1 MARNDVMERVI
12 LIVEHS
18 EVYRNILKQM
28 LREIGKFQVFAVS
41 TGQEAYRLCEKEQ
54 YDAILC
60 DFDLGKGKNGLQLL
74 EELRSS
80 QLIKASTVFMMITAS
95 VDKNIVLSC
104 LEHRPDVF
112 IAKPFN
118 HNTLNKR
125 LGSAFELQDKLSKII
140 NAIDAKQFE
149 KALELCDEELD
160 QQTEFENWCLKTKC
174 EILFELKNYAK
185 AIEVCEAVITL
196 KPHEWAQLMLGK
208 ALCATDQHDE
218 ALGVFKALY
227 CENSDS
233 VLAYEEAAHIYI
245 ERGEKEEAQHLLQK
259 ASDLTGHSIP
269 RLRELAD
276 LCEANND
283 IMAATNA
290 YREVVKRASYSIHDC
305 ANNNLDLA
313 RSLTECAVKCE
324 HIESKILTA
333 EALGALNRANK
344 TFNTR
349 SVKVHST
356 FLASQAFSCID
367 EPEKAQ
373 EFLVTALA
381 GFEELTEN
389 EQSIELKVEVVRSYA
404 ATGDVTKAA
413 AMINELNG
421 HEGFNEKL
429 ASRIDRISE
438 EPVSKSGKDEI
449 IVINRKG
456 IKFYENDEF
465 DQAISYFNQ
474 ALKRFPKHVGI
485 RLNLAQAILGLLSKK
500 GPDISLVKQCT
511 EDLSHLAH
519 LPKHHAQYA
528 RLKVLSEK
536 INAFE
541 KQCSA

>member
-28 LREIGKFQVFAVS
+28 LSEIGKFQVYIAS
-41 TGQEAYRLCEKEQ
+41 TGQEALKLCGKEQ

-74 EELRSS
+74 EELRSKT
-80 QLIKASTVFMMITAS
+80 IMKASTVFVMITAS

-104 LEHRPDVF
+104 LEHSPDVF

-125 LGSAFELQDKLSKII
+125 LSKAFNLQDKLSRII
-140 NAIDAKQFE
+140 NAVDKKQFE
-149 KALELCDEELD
+149 KALGYCDEELD

-185 AIEVCEAVITL
+185 VIEVCDAVIFL

-208 ALCATDQHDE
+208 ALCATDQHDA
-218 ALGVFKALY
+218 ALDIFKTLY
-227 CENSDS
+227 SKNGDS

-245 ERGEKEEAQHLLQK
+245 EKGEGEEAQHLLQK

-269 RLRELAD
+269 RLRELAE
-276 LCEANND
+276 LCEDNND

-305 ANNNLDLA
+305 ANNNLNLA

-324 HIESKILTA
+324 HVESKILTA

-349 SVKVHST
+349 KVKVHST
-356 FLASQAFSCID
+356 FIASQAFSCID

-373 EFLVTALA
+373 EFLETALA
-381 GFEELTEN
+381 GFEELTES

-413 AMINELNG
+413 EMIRELNE
-421 HEGFNEKL
+421 HEEFDEKL

-438 EPVSKSGKDEI
+438 EPVTKSGKDEI

-456 IKFYENDEF
+456 IKYYENDEF
-465 DQAISYFNQ
+465 DKAISYFNQ

-485 RLNLAQAILGLLSKK
+485 RLNMAQAIIGALTKN
-500 GPDISLVKQCT
+500 GPKMSLVKQCLD
-511 EDLSHLAH
+511 DLSHLGH
-519 LPKHHAQYA
+519 LSKSHAQYP

-536 INAFE
+536 ISGFKE
-541 KQCSA
+541 QCSA